1 MDKQS
6 ISTEG
11 APRTGLPYSQAIRFA
26 DLVFVSGQVGLAPT
40 TGRVVDG
47 GIQTQTRQTLE
58 NIRTILQAAGSS
70 LDRVLKTTCFL
81 ASMDDFDAFNSAYRE
96 FFPTDPPARSTFQ
109 VGRLGPGFLV
119 EIEAI
124 AAGGS

>member
-26 DLVFVSGQVGLAPT
+26 DLVFASGQVGLAPT
-40 TGRVVDG
+40 TGRVDG
-47 GIQTQTRQTLE
+47 GIQAQTRQTLE